1 MALNY
6 YIERDCYRNGELAD
20 AVIYSI
26 CKALSD
32 ECGWLNYIFGKADRI
47 TNVQNGRK
55 SVIPAYYWQNGEY
68 VNLCPDDI
76 SGNYCFFTLDDPQS
90 TELSKSQSNVLYRT
104 PFSLIVWVDWRTVYE
119 EKDSEALKNDL
130 LTILNRKGICKN
142 GSFTINRIYERAENV
157 WSGFTIDETKNQCM
171 MSPFGGFRFSGELT
185 VRTSCNEII

>member
-6 YIERDCYRNGELAD
+6 YIERDCFRNGELAD

-26 CKALSD
+26 CKVLSD

-55 SVIPAYYWQNGEY
+55 SVIPAYYLYNGEY

-90 TELSKSQSNVLYRT
+90 TELSKSQINVLYRT
-104 PFSLIVWVDWRTVYE
+104 PFSLIVWVDWRTVYD

-130 LTILNRKGICKN
+130 LTILNRKGICKI

-171 MSPFGGFRFSGELT
+171 MSPFGGFRFTGELI

>member
-6 YIERDCYRNGELAD
+6 YIERDCYRDGDLAD

-26 CKALSD
+26 CRVLSD

-55 SVIPAYYWQNGEY
+55 SVIPAYYLQNGEY

-104 PFSLIVWVDWRTVYE
+104 PFSLIVWVDWRTVYD

-130 LTILNRKGICKN
+130 LTILNRKGISKI
-142 GSFTINRIYERAENV
+142 GSFTIDRIYERAENV

-171 MSPFGGFRFSGELT
+171 MSPFGGFRFTGELK
-185 VRTSCNEII
+185 VRTSCYEVI